1 MATHRRTAPAHRRA
15 VLFFVRLELGGPSL
29 SGASTAITTS
39 TANTDFT
46 HERRQARPSSHTPRV
61 LSQSAPMDILF
72 VLVCA
77 GLAGFV
83 DAIVGGGGLILVPA
97 MFSAYPN
104 APSATLLGN
113 NKSVSLWGTL
123 LAAWNFSRRLPLNW
137 AQLSPAIASSWLSS
151 LAGAWCLGMLP
162 SSWLRL
168 ALPFVLLALLVY
180 TWRSKRLGQA
190 HAPVFEGQ
198 RETLALAGVA
208 MVIGFYDGF
217 FGPGT
222 GSFLIFILVRYL
234 GYDFL
239 HASST
244 AKVLNSASNAA
255 ALSLFIAQGQIWW
268 HLAIPMA
275 VCNVMGSFMGTTLAM
290 RLGSQ
295 FVRWMFLL
303 VVSALIVKTAWDAY
317 ADSFK
322 ALLMPWLHG

>member
-1 MATHRRTAPAHRRA
+1 
-15 VLFFVRLELGGPSL
+15 
-29 SGASTAITTS
+29 
-39 TANTDFT
+39 
-46 HERRQARPSSHTPRV
+46 
-61 LSQSAPMDILF
+61 MDIIF

-83 DAIVGGGGLILVPA
+83 DAVVGGGGLILVPA

-123 LAAWNFSRRLPLNW
+123 FAAWNFSRRISLPW
-137 AQLSPAIASSWLSS
+137 ARLAPAVACSLLSAF
-151 LAGAWCLGMLP
+151 AGAWCLGLLP
-162 SSWLRL
+162 STWLRL
-168 ALPFVLLALLVY
+168 ALPFILLTLLIY
-180 TWRSKRLGQA
+180 TWVSKRLGQA
-190 HAPVFEGQ
+190 HAPLFKGRQ
-198 RETLALAGVA
+198 ETLMLMGVA
-208 MVIGFYDGF
+208 WAIGFYDGF

-239 HASST
+239 HASYT

-255 ALSLFIAQGQIWW
+255 ALCLFIAQGQIWW

-275 VCNVMGSFMGTTLAM
+275 VCNVAGSFAGTTLAV
-290 RLGSQ
+290 RLGSN

-317 ADSFK
+317 GGWLR
-322 ALLMPWLHG
+322 ALLLT